1 MEGSGL
7 EDAGQRI
14 HVGTIHAFCKQFLNR
29 YSGIF
34 QDYKVLDAVKAHL
47 LVERYSRECSLEA
60 LGLSRWL
67 NDIKLFCTC
76 IEKMADDYSCREL
89 WPQKQRE
96 VIEQYRSALHSR
108 RFMDFSLLLL
118 ETMEQIRANPQ
129 AGEYLKSIRYFIV
142 DEYQDVDDLQEKLI
156 ASIAAAGANIC
167 VGGDDGQ
174 TIYQFRGSN
183 TGNMI
188 SFARLWACWKGVL
201 QEERLNAGFRQLRR
215 TARSGR
221 DGYSLPLS
229 GILRDFAELTG
240 FLAEGFRIA
249 LPGRRSSYIC
259 AGRTRKSCRP
269 CL

>member
-1 MEGSGL
+1 
-7 EDAGQRI
+7 
-14 HVGTIHAFCKQFLNR
+14 
-29 YSGIF
+29 
-34 QDYKVLDAVKAHL
+34 
-47 LVERYSRECSLEA
+47 
-60 LGLSRWL
+60 
-67 NDIKLFCTC
+67 
-76 IEKMADDYSCREL
+76 MADDYRCREL

-118 ETMEQIRANPQ
+118 ETMGQIRANPQ

-167 VGGDDGQ
+167 VVGDDGQ

-183 TGNMI
+183 AGNMI
-188 SFARLWACWKGVL
+188 SFARLWECWKGVL
-201 QEERLNAGFRQLRR
+201 QEERLNAGFRQMRR

-229 GILRDFAELTG
+229 GILRDFADLTG
-240 FLAEGFRIA
+240 FLAEGVPDCAARAKKQLYLCWEDTKKLPSLLLAEAAQSPALDRGELCQKEIDIA
-249 LPGRRSSYIC
+249 LYN
-259 AGRTRKSCRP
+259 
-269 CL
+269 